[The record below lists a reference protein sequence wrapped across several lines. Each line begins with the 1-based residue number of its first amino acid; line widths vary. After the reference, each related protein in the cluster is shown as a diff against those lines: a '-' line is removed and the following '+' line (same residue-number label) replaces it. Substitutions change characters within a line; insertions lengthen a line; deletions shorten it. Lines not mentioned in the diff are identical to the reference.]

1 VDLGKIIEVIQEMD
15 GGGGNFKIYFEIE
28 ISTHTHRS

>member
-15 GGGGNFKIYFEIE
+15 SGGGNFKIYFEIE
-28 ISTHTHRS
+28 ISIHTHIS